1 VLRRRLPTALLAWLL
16 ALIPLA
22 SPATADTRPLPQA
35 EIFATS
41 NTAIITDPADP
52 RLRTHLHAFDHR
64 VRRVIRTDGAKV
76 RGSALLDGVFW
87 SSDLKQTTYERSRR
101 FDVDHLSTT
110 GLHHVADIVRKEF
123 HQESVLTFEYLPR
136 TSPRADAVRI
146 EVPGLD
152 VRRLHDGLVA
162 DPTARDELSGG
173 SVTMR
178 GHLILVAELADLGV
192 AHEFVTRIGG
202 DWNAATFRYGDSEFV
217 G

>member
-1 VLRRRLPTALLAWLL
+1 VLRRRLPTVLLAWLL
-16 ALIPLA
+16 ILLAVASPVNASGRPLA
-22 SPATADTRPLPQA
+22 QA
-35 EIFATS
+35 EIFATN

-52 RLRTHLHAFDHR
+52 RLRTYLHAFDHR
-64 VRRVIRTDGAKV
+64 VRHIIRASGAKV
-76 RGSALLDGVFW
+76 RGSTLLDGVFW
-87 SSDLKQTTYERSRR
+87 SSDLQQTTYERSRR
-101 FDVDHLSTT
+101 FDVDRISTT
-110 GLHHVADIVRKEF
+110 GLHDVADLIRKEF

-146 EVPGLD
+146 EVAGLD

-162 DPTARDELSGG
+162 DTAAREELFGG

-192 AHEFVTRIGG
+192 AREFVTRIGG
-202 DWNAATFRYGDSEFV
+202 DWNAATLRYGDREFV

>member
-1 VLRRRLPTALLAWLL
+1 MSAAGVPAR
-16 ALIPLA
+16 A
-22 SPATADTRPLPQA
+22 SGSPQA
-35 EIFATS
+35 EIFATD

-52 RLRTHLHAFDHR
+52 RLRTHLHRFDR
-64 VRRVIRTDGAKV
+64 QVRRIVHDNGART
-76 RGSALLDGVFW
+76 RRSALLDGVFW
-87 SSDLKQTTYERSRR
+87 SSDLQQVTYERSRR
-101 FDVDHLSTT
+101 FDVDRTDMIELRHIA
-110 GLHHVADIVRKEF
+110 GLVRKEF

-162 DPTARDELSGG
+162 DPAARDELFGG

-178 GHLILVAELADLGV
+178 GQLILVAELADLDV
-192 AHEFVTRIGG
+192 ARAFVTRIGG
-202 DWNAATFRYGDSEFV
+202 DWNGAAIRYGDREFV